1 MTNSRTRQVVTGVSR
16 LQVSPVP
23 SGVVLASSA
32 CSPRAVIHSILVEVT
47 AVAQKPITTSGDV
60 VTYLKNQ
67 HEAIKALFV
76 ETLDAKDADTQQAA
90 FTRLR
95 TLLAVH
101 ETAEEMMVHPRV
113 RRKIDDGAEIADAR
127 LTEEHDAKIALG
139 ELEKIPCGTADFSKD
154 LIHLQAAVLEHA
166 KREEAEEFTLLNEQ
180 LDDEEL
186 RKLATAV
193 RVAERIAPTHPHAG
207 LESAFVNFAVGPF
220 VSLLDRA
227 RDALRGNAA

>member
-1 MTNSRTRQVVTGVSR
+1 MR
-16 LQVSPVP
+16 
-23 SGVVLASSA
+23 VVLGCPAF
-32 CSPRAVIHSILVEVT
+32 SPRAVIQSILSEVT
-47 AVAQKPITTSGDV
+47 AVAQKPITSSNDV
-60 VTYLKNQ
+60 VTYLKDQ
-67 HEAIKALFV
+67 HAAIKALFI
-76 ETLDAKDADTQQAA
+76 ETLDATDADTQRAA

-113 RRKIDDGAEIADAR
+113 RRKVAGGGEIVDAR
-127 LTEEHDAKIALG
+127 LTEEHDAKLALG
-139 ELEKIPCGTADFSKD
+139 ALEKIPCGTAEFSKE

-166 KREEAEEFTLLNEQ
+166 KREEAEEFTLLEEH

-193 RVAERIAPTHPHAG
+193 QVAERIAPTHPHAG
-207 LESAFVNFAVGPF
+207 VESAFVNFAVGPF
-220 VSLLDRA
+220 ASLLDRA